1 MTRKERAWDKAML
14 ATHCLRGSARS
25 DLQGVR
31 HRETERAVGDRERA
45 VGDRE
50 RAVGERERERERE
63 RAVDDRERAVGCA
76 AFSYVCVLHL
86 LKMMITMTGR

>member
-31 HRETERAVGDRERA
+31 HREAERAVGDREAERAVGDRETERAVGDRERQ
-45 VGDRE
+45 RE
-50 RAVGERERERERE
+50 QWVTERGQWDVQHS
-63 RAVDDRERAVGCA
+63 AM
-76 AFSYVCVLHL
+76 CVSC
-86 LKMMITMTGR
+86 TC